1 LREVLRVSAQLL
13 ALPYGRVDDFSPV
26 NEGRDKMLGRIRARH
41 AWALCVLAL
50 TATGALVMILGSAGG
65 AAGAQNQQLVTASAK
80 LAPMSPTI
88 PAKETCASIATL
100 ASLAGLPHYPTAIA
114 SATEVTSPQNAPG
127 NPDYCNVQGMI
138 APQTHFD
145 LQLPL
150 TTWQGRYLQNGCGG
164 YCGTVSGQT
173 FPSCDAT
180 LQGDF
185 AMATDDEGHVTA
197 AGLGGGGLF
206 AFNDQQLRDEYG
218 YESEQALYVVARYII
233 NYFYGQ
239 QPNYSYF
246 NGCSDGGR
254 EAMEMAE
261 RYPDDFNGIIAGAPE
276 IYAGPL
282 NAEAQTWFYKVNTD
296 ANGNAI
302 LTDNKLAALQ
312 TAVIN
317 ACGGDDGV
325 AGDGIITDPQD
336 CHFNPASIECPAGT
350 DTNSCLT
357 PAQVQVVDE
366 YYQGP
371 TDPQGQ
377 RLYPGSVQYGSEG
390 GWSVFELP
398 PSANG
403 GSVPTTESL
412 DYAGL
417 SQPYLRYQL
426 LQPGQLGPDPSQWQF
441 TAQGFRSMFPVADT
455 WDALDT
461 NLSAF
466 RAHGGKLIMWQGWAD
481 NGIPPTGTVDYYDTL
496 VSRNGGLRPTRQFA
510 RLFME
515 PTVYHCGGGYA
526 SAVQPDLILPMVEW
540 VESGTTPGS
549 NADPLTISYTVGSN
563 SLSRPLYPYPEIPR
577 YNGSGSTSAATSF
590 HAVVAPAYANGHDY
604 TNWIGNYLLYQ
615 PIGGGHQRGYT
626 RRG

>member
-1 LREVLRVSAQLL
+1 
-13 ALPYGRVDDFSPV
+13 
-26 NEGRDKMLGRIRARH
+26 MLERIRARR
-41 AWALCVLAL
+41 AWAA
-50 TATGALVMILGSAGG
+50 GALATAAAIVLLLILGSAGG
-65 AAGAQNQQLVTASAK
+65 GVAAGAQSRPLVTDSAT
-80 LAPMSPTI
+80 LAPISPTI
-88 PAKETCASIATL
+88 PSKETCASIATL

-114 SATEVTSPQNAPG
+114 SATVVPASAGNATTPP

-173 FPSCDAT
+173 FPTCDAT

-206 AFNDQQLRDEYG
+206 AFNDEKLRTEYG
-218 YESEQALYVVARYII
+218 YQSEQALYVVARYII

-239 QPNYSYF
+239 RPNYSYF

-276 IYAGPL
+276 IIAGPL

-312 TAVIN
+312 AAVIK

-336 CHFNPASIECPAGT
+336 CHFDPASIECAAGA
-350 DTNSCLT
+350 DSNSCLT
-357 PAQVQVVDE
+357 PAQVQVVRE
-366 YYQGP
+366 FYRGA
-371 TDPQGQ
+371 TDPQG
-377 RLYPGSVQYGSEG
+377 RLLYPGGAPYGSEG

-398 PSANG
+398 PSPNG
-403 GSVPTTESL
+403 GNVPTTESL

-426 LQPGQLGPDPSQWQF
+426 LEPGQLGPDPSQWQF
-441 TAQGFRSMFPVADT
+441 TDAGFRSMFPVADT
-455 WDALDT
+455 WDAMDT

-466 RAHGGKLIMWQGWAD
+466 RRHGGKLIMWQGWAD
-481 NGIPPTGTVDYYDTL
+481 NAIPPTGTVDYYDTL
-496 VSRNGGLRPTRQFA
+496 ATRNGGYGRTQNFA

-540 VESGTTPGS
+540 VEKSAPPGTTTS
-549 NADPLTISYTVGSN
+549 PLTISYTVNGS
-563 SLSRPLYPYPEIPR
+563 SLSRPVYPYPDIPK
-577 YNGSGSTSAATSF
+577 YQGGNPDDASSF
-590 HAVVAPAYANGHDY
+590 APVTAPAVQQHADY
-604 TNWIGNYLLYQ
+604 TNWLGNYLFDQ
-615 PIGGGHQRGYT
+615 PIGGGGRADNGYT